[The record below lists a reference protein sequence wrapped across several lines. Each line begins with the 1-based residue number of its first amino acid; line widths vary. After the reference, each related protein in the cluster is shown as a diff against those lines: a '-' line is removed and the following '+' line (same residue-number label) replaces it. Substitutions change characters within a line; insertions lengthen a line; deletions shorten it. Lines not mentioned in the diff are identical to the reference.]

1 MFPWGLLF
9 RFSDADKSYIKYV
22 KFNLTVKYYLTNAG
36 CQAKLV
42 GRLVQDMNEIGD
54 AFSVALRRMLKK
66 EALTIGAAAKRL
78 EVSRQTFHSYLGG
91 TLPRR
96 KMLNKAVH
104 MWDLKLDLGKDSFG
118 KGAFGPEQGK
128 GKAAPGPSQ
137 PTLWEALD
145 SVREEDLQ
153 VSIKRVGKVLRV
165 DVKIE
170 IPA

>member
-1 MFPWGLLF
+1 
-9 RFSDADKSYIKYV
+9 
-22 KFNLTVKYYLTNAG
+22 
-36 CQAKLV
+36 
-42 GRLVQDMNEIGD
+42 MNEIGD
-54 AFSVALRRMLKK
+54 AFAAALRRMLKEK
-66 EALTIGAAAKRL
+66 DLTIGAAAKAL

-91 TLPRR
+91 TLPRQ

-104 MWDLKLDLGKDSFG
+104 KWDLKLDLGKDSFG
-118 KGAFGPEQGK
+118 KEAFGREQGK
-128 GKAAPGPSQ
+128 GKIALPPSQ